1 MMRFSTRLAIWPPLL
16 LLLVLLAL
24 AATFV
29 FWSSGFDVDYV
40 IPKRLARL
48 AAIVIGGV
56 CVAFSSILF
65 QTIAGNR
72 ILTPAVMGYEAVYL
86 LLQSLLILF
95 MGTQALVVVSQI
107 NNFFLSI
114 AFMLAYSWAIHRW
127 LLHDGKNNVYFLLLV
142 GLVLSMVIGTF
153 TQFVQLRISP
163 GEFSILQGYSYT
175 SFNRAQPMQ
184 LLYSGV
190 LVMAACLGAWK
201 TLPVLDVLSLGR
213 DQAISLGVS
222 YRRYVQCYL
231 ALIALL
237 VAVSTSLLGPTAFMG
252 IFVANITYALA
263 GSVRHK
269 LTLPLGCA
277 IAIAIFL
284 MAQLLVEHVF
294 NYKTTVSILVNLVCG
309 AYFLALMVRK
319 QGRA

>member
-1 MMRFSTRLAIWPPLL
+1 
-16 LLLVLLAL
+16 
-24 AATFV
+24 
-29 FWSSGFDVDYV
+29 
-40 IPKRLARL
+40 
-48 AAIVIGGV
+48 
-56 CVAFSSILF
+56 
-65 QTIAGNR
+65 
-72 ILTPAVMGYEAVYL
+72 
-86 LLQSLLILF
+86 
-95 MGTQALVVVSQI
+95 
-107 NNFFLSI
+107 
-114 AFMLAYSWAIHRW
+114 
-127 LLHDGKNNVYFLLLV
+127 
-142 GLVLSMVIGTF
+142 MVIATF

-184 LLYSGV
+184 LLYSGL
-190 LVMAACLGAWK
+190 LVAAACLGAWK

-252 IFVANITYALA
+252 IFVANITYVLA

-277 IAIAIFL
+277 IAIAIFIA
-284 MAQLLVEHVF
+284 AQLLVEHVF